1 MKLKLRKDK
10 LEFFF
15 LFIYFTIKKLKI
27 TKYKKNELKLSQ
39 LLNLQN
45 IRKMN
50 IKLSHLLNFREFER

>member
-1 MKLKLRKDK
+1 MKLKQRKDK

-15 LFIYFTIKKLKI
+15 FLFNFTIKKLQI
-27 TKYKKNELKLSQ
+27 TKYMNIKLSQ

>member
-10 LEFFF
+10 LEFFYF
-15 LFIYFTIKKLKI
+15 LFNFTIKKLQI
-27 TKYKKNELKLSQ
+27 TKYMNIKLSQ

>member
-10 LEFFF
+10 LEFFIF
-15 LFIYFTIKKLKI
+15 LYNFTIKKLKI
-27 TKYKKNELKLSQ
+27 TKYMNIKLSQ